1 MGLDMDHLT
10 SRILLQNHSSYN
22 CHFPKA
28 GISGLGNIWAKFK
41 GRIPDMS
48 HSNQN
53 MEHHSNICVSNAQR
67 G

>member
-1 MGLDMDHLT
+1 MGLDMDCLI

-22 CHFPKA
+22 CHFSKA
-28 GISGLGNIWAKFK
+28 GISSLRNIWAKFK
-41 GRIPDMS
+41 DRIPDVS

-53 MEHHSNICVSNAQR
+53 MEHHSKICVSKAQR